1 MRNLLF
7 CILTILPLTA
17 SAQLTIDEAQEM
29 ARQNYPAIRQYGLVE
44 QSRDFTL
51 SNAVKGWLPQVSA
64 NARATYQ
71 NKVTELP
78 IDVRQFGADFDGLSK
93 DQYDVNVTVNQT
105 IYDGGQIAAGKKVTQ
120 AQADVQTQ
128 QMNVTLYAIRDRV
141 NQLFFGVLLTDEQL
155 EQNRL
160 LQDDLAIGLK
170 SVEALI
176 RGGLANETDADAVRV
191 EQIKA
196 RQQEGTLKTMRQ
208 TYLTMLSTF
217 IGKPLD
223 GSTKLQKPTDELSST
238 EINRPELSFYD
249 AQDRWLDTRLKAL
262 DARLMPNVGAFV
274 QGGYGKPGLNMLGTK
289 WDTYFKVGATLSW
302 NIGALYTRK
311 NDQQLIA
318 NEREQVETQRQTFL
332 FNTRLQSQ
340 QSNGM
345 IENLRQQIS
354 DDDAIIRLR
363 ENIRSKSERR
373 VSNGT
378 ETVNEMLRDINAV
391 GEARQQRAI
400 HEVQLLQEIH
410 HLKYIINKGKVNSEK

>member
-410 HLKYIINKGKVNSEK
+410 HLKYIIREK

>member
-1 MRNLLF
+1 MRKTFFIFLMM
-7 CILTILPLTA
+7 TGTLTA

-105 IYDGGQIAAGKKVTQ
+105 IYDGGQIAAGKRVTQ

-128 QMNVTLYAIRDRV
+128 QVNVTLYAIRDRV

-208 TYLTMLSTF
+208 TYLTMLGTF

-223 GSTKLQKPTDELSST
+223 GSTKLQKPTNELSST

-262 DARLMPNVGAFV
+262 DARLRPNVGAFV

-410 HLKYIINKGKVNSEK
+410 HLKYIIREK